1 MTGYWLPPRLY
12 ERGAQLATTIE
23 RRLGEQFIG
32 AIDYWLELPERAV
45 NEPTRPPVPCR
56 WGEGYLCL
64 DLGPDDLATWET
76 FAGIVESDV
85 DPESVA
91 QRAQVWRLPVT
102 PYRSK
107 PLPQQSNNL
116 GNCRRRID
124 LRTVRVVDLTSM
136 WAGPFCTELL
146 ALAGARVVK
155 IEPSS
160 RPDGLRY
167 GDGDDGSGNAPMFV
181 ELNKSKEIADID
193 LRYCSEGDEF
203 HQLLR
208 SADIVV
214 TSLSPRANANLGIS
228 SDRLHAVNPDLALL
242 SITAF
247 ASGSNESDW
256 VAYGTGVHAASG
268 MGWVDGCPLTPAFS
282 YPDPL
287 AGLEACAT
295 ALAQLAGDAPKQ
307 CRVSLDR
314 SVAGL
319 RRSS

>member
-1 MTGYWLPPRLY
+1 MSEYWLPSRLQ
-12 ERGAQLATTIE
+12 ERGARLAATIE
-23 RRLGEQFIG
+23 SRLGEEVIG
-32 AIDYWLELPERAV
+32 AIDYWLELPERV
-45 NEPTRPPVPCR
+45 VDVPTRPSTPCR
-56 WGEGYLCL
+56 WGDGHLCV
-64 DLGPDDLATWET
+64 DIGPDDQTTWRT
-76 FAGIVESDV
+76 FAAIAESDR

-91 QRAQVWRLPVT
+91 RRAQVWRLPVT
-102 PYRSK
+102 PYRSESIA
-107 PLPQQSNNL
+107 QQPNDL
-116 GNCRRRID
+116 GECTHRVD
-124 LRTVRVVDLTSM
+124 LRSVRVVDLTSM

-146 ALAGARVVK
+146 ARAGARVVK

-167 GDGDDGSGNAPMFV
+167 GDGDTGAGNAPMFV

-193 LRYCSEGDEF
+193 LRYCSEGGEF

-208 SADIVV
+208 CADIVI
-214 TSLSPRANANLGIS
+214 TSLSPRANANLGITTE
-228 SDRLHAVNPDLALL
+228 RLHAVNPDLALL

-247 ASGSNESDW
+247 APEVNESDW

-268 MGWVDGCPLTPAFS
+268 MGWLNGCPLTPAFS

-295 ALAQLAGDAPKQ
+295 AIAQLAGDAPKYR
-307 CRVSLDR
+307 RVSLDR

-319 RRSS
+319 KRSP

>member
-1 MTGYWLPPRLY
+1 MSEYWLPPHLH
-12 ERGAQLATTIE
+12 ERGAQLAATIE
-23 RRLGEQFIG
+23 SRLGEEVIG

-45 NEPTRPPVPCR
+45 NEPTRPSTPRP
-56 WGEGYLCL
+56 WGEGYICV
-64 DLGPDDLATWET
+64 DIGPDDQTTWRT
-76 FAGIVESDV
+76 FAAIAQSDL

-91 QRAQVWRLPVT
+91 RRAQVWRLPVT

-107 PLPQQSNNL
+107 SIAQQPNNI
-116 GNCRRRID
+116 GDCTRHVD

-146 ALAGARVVK
+146 ARAGARVVK

-193 LRYCSEGDEF
+193 LRYCSEGGEF

-208 SADIVV
+208 SADIVI
-214 TSLSPRANANLGIS
+214 TSLSPRANANLGITTE
-228 SDRLHAVNPDLALL
+228 RLHAVNPDLALL

-247 ASGSNESDW
+247 APEVNESDW

-268 MGWVDGCPLTPAFS
+268 MGWLNGCPLTPAFS

-295 ALAQLAGDAPKQ
+295 AIAQLAGNAPKYR
-307 CRVSLDR
+307 RVSLDR

-319 RRSS
+319 KRSP